1 MRPEHQYRSFQYGIV
16 TQWKV
21 NSHLVTMKVR
31 VKCGTGERVQTDRFV
46 FNQYRLISL
55 DTESVMF
62 RSTVQQN
69 RVSVN
74 HIIHYLIV
82 NLVSSV
88 NYLLCDFN
96 SNDIITLLLSSY
108 DKRLNEFNRHLLRKS
123 ALMHF

>member
-1 MRPEHQYRSFQYGIV
+1 MRPEHQYRSFQYGFV

-21 NSHLVTMKVR
+21 NSHLVTIKVR

-55 DTESVMF
+55 DTESVKC

-74 HIIHYLIV
+74 HIFQYFPD

-88 NYLLCDFN
+88 NYFLCAFN
-96 SNDIITLLLSSY
+96 SLDISTFDQSS
-108 DKRLNEFNRHLLRKS
+108 DRSDVSRGVKTR
-123 ALMHF
+123 